1 MDENTSR
8 NTHSG
13 YIEWQGR
20 SVAQMMPA
28 HRAPLPPAPV
38 VDKFDT
44 THIFLLSEREMRYWT
59 NELGVTVYMLRDAI
73 KAAGTRCAKT
83 VRDYLHR
90 LHG

>member
-13 YIEWQGR
+13 FIEWQGR
-20 SVAQMMPA
+20 SVAQMLP
-28 HRAPLPPAPV
+28 PPAPE
-38 VDKFDT
+38 KFDT
-44 THIFLLSEREMRYWT
+44 TQIFLLSEREMRYWT
-59 NELGVTVYMLRDAI
+59 HELGVNVFMLRDAI
-73 KAAGTRCAKT
+73 KAAGTRCAQT